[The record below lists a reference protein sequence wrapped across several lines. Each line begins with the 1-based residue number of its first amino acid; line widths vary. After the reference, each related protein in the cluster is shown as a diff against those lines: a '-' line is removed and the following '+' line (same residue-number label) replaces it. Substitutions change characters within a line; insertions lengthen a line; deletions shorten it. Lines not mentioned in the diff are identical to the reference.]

1 MPCAQTADTNTTILP
16 IGAFTALTGVSGS
29 GKSTLAND
37 VILAAVEFLNKNN
50 KDNPPD
56 VFASVE
62 STCPV
67 GEAVYVSQSEIGKT
81 SRGNPASYC
90 GVFTDIRYLFA
101 NTQQAHERGY
111 TAGTFSFNSGTGRCP
126 TCQGAGFERVEMQF
140 LSDVLL
146 RCPDC
151 NGTRYRAE
159 TLEVKLNYLGRGEAS
174 IADVLEM
181 TVCQA
186 YDYFLGERA
195 IERALQSLIDVGLD
209 YVKLGHPLS
218 TLSGGEAQR
227 IKLAQELARR
237 DTGRTLYILDEPTT
251 GLHFEDVAVLMRVL
265 RRLTALGN
273 TVIVIEHNTDVI
285 AGADWVVDIGPEGGN
300 AGGQLVFEGTP
311 EDLMKCSESITGQW
325 LHATA
330 DGKAPKKRR

>member
-1 MPCAQTADTNTTILP
+1 MGIVEEIEGADYFDKI
-16 IGAFTALTGVSGS
+16 IEV
-29 GKSTLAND
+29 D
-37 VILAAVEFLNKNN
+37 
-50 KDNPPD
+50 
-56 VFASVE
+56 
-62 STCPV
+62 
-67 GEAVYVSQSEIGKT
+67 QSAIGKT
-81 SRGNPASYC
+81 PRSNPATYT
-90 GVFTDIRYLFA
+90 GLMLPLREVFAATPAAL
-101 NTQQAHERGY
+101 ERGY
-111 TAGTFSFNSGTGRCP
+111 GPGRFSFNTEGGACEACEGEGRIKFEMGFLPPVYVDCP
-126 TCQGAGFERVEMQF
+126 VCHGR
-140 LSDVLL
+140 
-146 RCPDC
+146 
-151 NGTRYRAE
+151 RYNRE
-159 TLEVKLNYLGRGEAS
+159 TLEVKYKGKS
-174 IADVLEM
+174 IADVLDM
-181 TVCQA
+181 TVS
-186 YDYFLGERA
+186 D
-195 IERALQSLIDVGLD
+195 ALPFFDIHTQIVRKLEMLEEVGLG
-209 YVKLGHPLS
+209 YIGLGQS
-218 TLSGGEAQR
+218 AVTFSGGEAQR

>member
-1 MPCAQTADTNTTILP
+1 MGFLP
-16 IGAFTALTGVSGS
+16 PVYV
-29 GKSTLAND
+29 D
-37 VILAAVEFLNKNN
+37 
-50 KDNPPD
+50 
-56 VFASVE
+56 
-62 STCPV
+62 CPV
-67 GEAVYVSQSEIGKT
+67 CHG
-81 SRGNPASYC
+81 R
-90 GVFTDIRYLFA
+90 RY
-101 NTQQAHERGY
+101 NR
-111 TAGTFSFNSGTGRCP
+111 
-126 TCQGAGFERVEMQF
+126 
-140 LSDVLL
+140 
-146 RCPDC
+146 
-151 NGTRYRAE
+151 E
-159 TLEVKLNYLGRGEAS
+159 TLEVKYKGKS
-174 IADVLEM
+174 IADVLDM
-181 TVCQA
+181 TVS
-186 YDYFLGERA
+186 D
-195 IERALQSLIDVGLD
+195 ALPFFDVHTQIVRKLEMLEEVGLG
-209 YVKLGHPLS
+209 YIGLGQS
-218 TLSGGEAQR
+218 AVTFSGGEAQR